1 MDKKASV
8 NIIDLILGLFI
19 VAGGISIIFSYV
31 NLGLF
36 LAALGTVLEA
46 FKILIS
52 QGLKWTS

>member
-1 MDKKASV
+1 MNKKASI

-52 QGLKWTS
+52 QGLK